1 MITADNPT
9 SPATAPRLNFLTTG
23 AGWVERT
30 RCFTDT
36 GEELAPNLNFP
47 ANNWRGNPHR
57 CIAAASYPLVFV
69 PAAPDA
75 IPSELLALQD
85 DTPIV
90 ARRETAPYDAIAKA
104 GVIRAEV
111 ADAIERHKHG
121 LYTAREIAHL
131 SYKSASASSR
141 TYSGDSESEYQEMAS
156 AFESGRLIAFKRTG
170 KLLRD
175 SEIRQFPGVLSQSS
189 AALNAMNDCWFK
201 LDDVNAW
208 LESERATWRLQ
219 SPSAPSA
226 SAPAVALPEPVAA
239 PAEAVPVSAGIVRHA
254 IKARRDPLASVFA
267 RAMQDA
273 TDSACPHSVWAALVA
288 MATGNAAPPELT
300 DYREDKGLQ
309 ATGVRG
315 GWLSKSAFLDRWRRG
330 SVQPRQ
336 PALSRANTR

>member
-1 MITADNPT
+1 MSDAFDCRVN
-9 SPATAPRLNFLTTG
+9 NFRTTG

-90 ARRETAPYDAIAKA
+90 TRRETAPYDAIAKA

-156 AFESGRLIAFKRTG
+156 AFKSGRLIAFKRTG

-226 SAPAVALPEPVAA
+226 SAPAVALPEPVAPVPPMPSTSA
-239 PAEAVPVSAGIVRHA
+239 PAVAGPESAGALPLTNWKMRVQEAAAARWLDLRGRGMNPTVVSILGDMVRWCRENDVLTSSGITPSEGYLRTHVLGGENWTPPT
-254 IKARRDPLASVFA
+254 KQRRTS
-267 RAMQDA
+267 
-273 TDSACPHSVWAALVA
+273 
-288 MATGNAAPPELT
+288 
-300 DYREDKGLQ
+300 
-309 ATGVRG
+309 
-315 GWLSKSAFLDRWRRG
+315 
-330 SVQPRQ
+330 
-336 PALSRANTR
+336 